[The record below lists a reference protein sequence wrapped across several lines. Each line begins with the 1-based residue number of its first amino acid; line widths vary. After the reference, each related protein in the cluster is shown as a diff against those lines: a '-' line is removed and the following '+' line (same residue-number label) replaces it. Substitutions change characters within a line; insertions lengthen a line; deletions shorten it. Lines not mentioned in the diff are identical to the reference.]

1 VTAATPLLPSH
12 QRRDHTSE
20 IELHIR
26 AGWLGD
32 LLAEAGRALAEVQLT
47 SADCVPGG
55 PARPIR
61 ISSSDREALLVDW
74 LNELI
79 FLADI
84 DRWVAM
90 DFSIDLVK
98 DTEVRA
104 RASGVT
110 LEWGASRVKA
120 ATFHGLRI
128 EDVPGGVE
136 ANVLLDV

>member
-1 VTAATPLLPSH
+1 VTATRVLPSH
-12 QRRDHTSE
+12 ELRQHTSE

-26 AGWLGD
+26 AGSLGD
-32 LLAEAGRALAEVQLT
+32 LLAEAGHALAEMQLT

-61 ISSSDREALLVDW
+61 VLSPDREALLVDW

-90 DFSIDLVK
+90 DFSIDLAD

-110 LEWGASRVKA
+110 LEWAPSRVKA
-120 ATFHGLRI
+120 ATFHGLRV
-128 EDVPGGVE
+128 ENVPGGLE
-136 ANVLLDV
+136 AEVILDV